1 MTTFWL
7 FVSAAFA
14 LWMFSAA
21 TEELREKSKFFWFL
35 MIFGSAWNAATVAA
49 ALL

>member
-7 FVSAAFA
+7 ILNGVFA
-14 LWMFSAA
+14 WWMFTAA
-21 TEELREKSKFFWFL
+21 TEELREKSKFFWLL
-35 MIFGSAWNAATVAA
+35 MLFGSAWNAATVAA

>member
-7 FVSAAFA
+7 ILNAVFA
-14 LWMFSAA
+14 VWMFSAA

-49 ALL
+49 AVL